1 MARQVWLGNS
11 RGNTYARRHVSLDSS
26 SDAFWDFTWW
36 ASSQRCLNYSLNC
49 EYQRQ
54 ACTCDTQGIPRTQEM
69 LRKWFLYQQQACRTW
84 VMCQA
89 KLFGLRYV
97 QC

>member
-36 ASSQRCLNYSLNC
+36 APSQRCLDVQQNVVI
-49 EYQRQ
+49 EGRH
-54 ACTCDTQGIPRTQEM
+54 AHATRGTPGTPEV
-69 LRKWFLYQQQACRTW
+69 LRKGFLHQQRAC
-84 VMCQA
+84 
-89 KLFGLRYV
+89 
-97 QC
+97 